1 MRSICV
7 FCGTRTG
14 REPRYEALAQAAGAA
29 IARAGLRLVYGGATA
44 GLMGVA
50 ARAAL
55 EEGGEVLGVIPEFLI
70 PVEGRQEGAEIRIT
84 ATMAA
89 RKALMVEEADAFLIL
104 PGGAGTLE
112 EVFDMVMLAQLGR
125 HAKPA
130 AFLDSAF
137 WGPLETLLRHVVETG
152 FAAESILD
160 GVSFHGGVEDA
171 LATLDAEMDRRAAA
185 Q

>member
-7 FCGTRTG
+7 FCGTKTG
-14 REPRYEALAQAAGAA
+14 HEPRYERLAADTGRAIAAAGM
-29 IARAGLRLVYGGATA
+29 RLVYGGAEA

-55 EEGGEVLGVIPEFLI
+55 DAGGPVLGVIPEFLI
-70 PVEGRQEGAEIRIT
+70 PVEGCQDGVEVRIT

-89 RKALMVEEADAFLIL
+89 RKAMMVEEADAFLIL

-112 EVFDMVMLAQLGR
+112 EVFDMVMLGQLGR

-137 WGPLETLLRHVVETG
+137 WGPLETLLRHVVDTG
-152 FAAESILD
+152 FADAKILR
-160 GVSFHGGVEDA
+160 GLSFHGGIEDA
-171 LATLDAEMDRRAAA
+171 LATLDQALAAEGAA
-185 Q
+185 

>member
-7 FCGTRTG
+7 FCGSKTG
-14 REPRYEALAQAAGAA
+14 LEPRYEALAAETGRA
-29 IARAGLRLVYGGATA
+29 IAEAGMRLVYGGAQA
-44 GLMGVA
+44 GLMGVT

-55 EEGGEVLGVIPEFLI
+55 EAGGEVFGVIPEFLI

-89 RKALMVEEADAFLIL
+89 RKAMMVEEADGFVIL

-152 FAAESILD
+152 FADPKIMTGL
-160 GVSFHGGVEDA
+160 SFHGGVEDA
-171 LATLDAEMDRRAAA
+171 LRALDEQIAAA
-185 Q
+185 

>member
-7 FCGTRTG
+7 FCGTKTG
-14 REPRYEALAQAAGAA
+14 GEPRYEALAQAAGGA
-29 IARAGLRLVYGGATA
+29 IARAGMRLVYGGAKA
-44 GLMGVA
+44 GLMGVT

-55 EEGGEVLGVIPEFLI
+55 AEGGEVFGVIPEFLI
-70 PVEGRQEGAEIRIT
+70 PVEGCQDGVEIRIT

-89 RKALMVEEADAFLIL
+89 RKAMMVEEADAFLIL

-137 WGPLETLLRHVVETG
+137 WGPLETLMRHVVETG
-152 FAAESILD
+152 FADPRILD
-160 GVSFHGGVEDA
+160 AMSFHGGVEDA
-171 LATLDAEMDRRAAA
+171 LSTLDAAMTRTASA
-185 Q
+185 